1 MPSGSPPQLPSPP
14 TSSTRPVPPRHR
26 APFEIRELILRR
38 QESLRGGRR
47 RRRVGDAFFILVS
60 GAVVVRKGDLVLATL
75 KAEATTKL
83 TKEFDHS
90 PKDEEID
97 SSKTKW
103 YAVGVSCGIV
113 SQVEGELG
121 EVGEGEHLR
130 KVLELQPMRVLG
142 HEGGDDLLQRV
153 VGVVPGLGVES
164 GSGLVGL
171 GSGFGRR
178 SSAEGSSNGR
188 RRISHRTRCGR
199 CR

>member
-14 TSSTRPVPPRHR
+14 TSSTRLVSPPPPSR
-26 APFEIRELILRR
+26 P
-38 QESLRGGRR
+38 SLRSASSSFGGKS
-47 RRRVGDAFFILVS
+47 VFEEGDAGDAFFILVS

-83 TKEFDHS
+83 TKEFGHS

-97 SSKTKW
+97 SYKTKW

-142 HEGGDDLLQRV
+142 HEGGDDLLQRI